1 MRVGIFHPS
10 FQSVG
15 GAELQAATQ
24 AVFFRQRGIDAVVA
38 TFAFDEQR
46 WRALLE
52 NVPVRCVRYRHWTD
66 VSVAWS
72 RLRKLQRRG
81 RRASRYLKDC
91 DVVVA
96 HNHPCSA
103 MLGASNIRAR
113 KAWYC
118 EEPPRGLQLR
128 GSNPTLVARV
138 EGSDG
143 ADGPDVCVAFA
154 EQLRIHDERV
164 ARRRS
169 VYAAQI
175 FELAS
180 IARLDAVY
188 VNSEF
193 TRANVERIY
202 HRRATVVPCMVRFPQ
217 RVPARMGLDRTGLKV
232 LVLSRLER
240 PKNVDTVLRG
250 FARFRNTVCPSA
262 QLHVVGEGPHR
273 ERLESL
279 AQELCPQGA
288 IRFHGYVAAAGLD
301 TIFTTCDVFA
311 LLPVDEPFGMV
322 FPEAAAHG
330 LLLVGPDHGGPLEI
344 LDGGRLGWVCDA
356 FSPEMLAERLAEIW
370 TLDDAAV
377 DRRREEAD
385 RACRAR
391 YAPEIVGPR
400 LLELISAGA

>member
-15 GAELQAATQ
+15 GAELQAATH

-96 HNHPCSA
+96 HNYPCSA

-118 EEPPRGLQLR
+118 HEPPRGLQLR
-128 GSNPTLVARV
+128 GSSPTLLAHVQAN
-138 EGSDG
+138 GS
-143 ADGPDVCVAFA
+143 ADGPDACLTFA
-154 EQLRIHDERV
+154 ERLREHDRQL
-164 ARRRS
+164 ARQGE
-169 VYAAQI
+169 VYARQRYE
-175 FELAS
+175 FAS
-180 IARLDAVY
+180 VDKLDAVY
-188 VNSEF
+188 ANSEF
-193 TRANVERIY
+193 TRDNVQRIY
-202 HRRATVVPCMVRFPQ
+202 KRRAAVIPPMVRFPKP
-217 RVPARMGLDRTGLKV
+217 VSGRMGLDRTGLKV
-232 LVLSRLER
+232 LALSRLER
-240 PKNVDTVLRG
+240 QKNVDTVVRG

-262 QLHVVGEGPHR
+262 QLHVVGEGSHR
-273 ERLESL
+273 QRLQAL
-279 AQELCPQGA
+279 ARELCPETA
-288 IRFHGYVAAAGLD
+288 IRFHGYVADSELPPIYRA
-301 TIFTTCDVFA
+301 CDVFA
-311 LLPVDEPFGMV
+311 LLPIDEPFGMV

-344 LDGGRLGWVCDA
+344 LDGDGIGWICDA
-356 FSPEMLAERLAEIW
+356 FSSQAFAERLAEIW
-370 TLDDAAV
+370 KLDDAAV
-377 DRRREEAD
+377 DHRRGEAD

-400 LLELISAGA
+400 LLELISVGA

>member
-1 MRVGIFHPS
+1 
-10 FQSVG
+10 
-15 GAELQAATQ
+15 
-24 AVFFRQRGIDAVVA
+24 
-38 TFAFDEQR
+38 
-46 WRALLE
+46 
-52 NVPVRCVRYRHWTD
+52 
-66 VSVAWS
+66 
-72 RLRKLQRRG
+72 
-81 RRASRYLKDC
+81 
-91 DVVVA
+91 
-96 HNHPCSA
+96 

-118 EEPPRGLQLR
+118 HEPPRGLQLR
-128 GSNPTLVARV
+128 GSNPTLLARV

-143 ADGPDVCVAFA
+143 ADGPDVCAAFA
-154 EQLRIHDERV
+154 EQLRVHDERI

-169 VYAAQI
+169 LYAVQI
-175 FELAS
+175 FERAS
-180 IARLDAVY
+180 IARLDAVFA
-188 VNSEF
+188 NSEF

-202 HRRATVVPCMVRFPQ
+202 HRRATVVPCMVRFPKQ
-217 RVPARMGLDRTGLKV
+217 VSVRMGLDRTGLKV

-262 QLHVVGEGPHR
+262 QLHVVGEGSHR
-273 ERLESL
+273 ERLEAL
-279 AQELCPQGA
+279 AQELCPQSVS
-288 IRFHGYVAAAGLD
+288 FHGYVTDAHLD
-301 TIFTTCDVFA
+301 AIFTACDVLA

-377 DRRREEAD
+377 DHRREEAD
-385 RACRAR
+385 RACRGR

-400 LLELISAGA
+400 LVELISAVA